1 MSTKRYDF
9 SGPIADG
16 DLISPDMSYTHER
29 GYVALSFYSDA
40 ALTNLVTP
48 SAGTVVTA
56 VSENGDIYG
65 SVAEATTNAA
75 DVGPAVTYLRPNWSG
90 SARSLKLTLAGIVG
104 ANFVRCVI
112 SRFGAH

>member
-1 MSTKRYDF
+1 MSTNKRYEF
-9 SGPIADG
+9 SGPVTDG
-16 DLISPDMSYTHER
+16 DLLSPDMSWTHER
-29 GYVALSFYSDA
+29 GYVAFSFYSDA
-40 ALTNLVTP
+40 ELKTLVTP

-90 SARSLKLTLAGIVG
+90 STRRLKLTLSGIVG
-104 ANFVRCVI
+104 ANFVQCVI
-112 SRFGAH
+112 SRFGA

>member
-1 MSTKRYDF
+1 MSTNKRYEF

-16 DLISPDMSYTHER
+16 DLLSPDMSWTHER
-29 GYVALSFYSDA
+29 GYVAFSFYSDSE
-40 ALTNLVTP
+40 LTTLVTP
-48 SAGTVVTA
+48 SAGTITSA

-90 SARSLKLTLAGIVG
+90 SARKLKLTLAGITG
-104 ANFVRCVI
+104 AAFVRCTV
-112 SRFGAH
+112 SRFGS